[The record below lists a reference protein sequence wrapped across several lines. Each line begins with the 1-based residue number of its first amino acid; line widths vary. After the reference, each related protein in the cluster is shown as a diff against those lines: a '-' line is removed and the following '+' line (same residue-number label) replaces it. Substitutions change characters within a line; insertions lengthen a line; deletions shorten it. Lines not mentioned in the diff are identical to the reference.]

1 MDRLFYLTDEEL
13 MTRQFTN
20 EPLTD
25 FSVEKNAKAFQ
36 AALDKV
42 RGMFGR
48 AYPLIIGGEKI
59 FTDNVLESRNPANPF
74 EIVGR
79 VSQATPELAERA
91 VKEAWCAF
99 EHWKRVPYTERAR
112 YLLHAAKLMRH
123 RKHEFS
129 ALMVYEA
136 GKPWGEADADTAE
149 AIDFMEFYGREMLR
163 LGEPHPTYPEPNH
176 DTELHYIPLGVGV
189 VIPPWNF
196 PCAIMTGMTTAAIVT
211 GNTVVLKPASATPVI
226 AAWLAELF
234 VDELHLPAGVLNFLP
249 GPGGAVGD
257 VLVDHPQTRF
267 IAFTGSK
274 EVGIRINQRAAAMQ
288 PGQKWLKRT
297 ILEMGGKDAIL
308 VDETADLDEAAAGI
322 VSAAF
327 GFQGQKCSACSRA
340 IIVDAVY
347 DAVLQKIVERTGKLD
362 VGNPALGLSVD
373 MGPVID
379 DKALQKHLEYI
390 EIGKQEG
397 RLVAGGAAILTRTG
411 GYFLQPTVFADVAPD
426 ARLAQEEVFGPV
438 LAVIRAQDFTDG
450 LNIANNTEYGLT
462 GSLYSMRRD
471 RLECVRQEFHVGNLY
486 FNRKCT
492 HALVGVH
499 PFGGFN
505 MSGTDSKA
513 GGSDYL
519 QLFMQAKI
527 VSEKLG

>member
-1 MDRLFYLTDEEL
+1 MRKD
-13 MTRQFTN
+13 FTN

-25 FSVEKNAKAFQ
+25 FGIEANVQAFQ
-36 AALDKV
+36 AALGKV
-42 RGMFGR
+42 RTTFGR
-48 AYPLIIGGEKI
+48 AYPLVIGDEKI
-59 FTDNVLESRNPANPF
+59 FTDEVLESRNPADPSQV
-74 EIVGR
+74 VGR
-79 VSQATPELAERA
+79 VSQATPELADRA
-91 VKEAWCAF
+91 VREAARAF
-99 EHWKRVPYTERAR
+99 EHWKRIPYTERAR
-112 YLLHAAKLMRH
+112 YLFHAAKLMRE

-129 ALMVYEA
+129 ALMVFEA

-149 AIDFMEFYGREMLR
+149 AIDFMEFYGREMLQ
-163 LGEPHPTYPEPNH
+163 LGEPHPTYPEPHH
-176 DTELHYIPLGVGV
+176 DTELHYIPLGVGI

-196 PCAIMTGMTTAAIVT
+196 PCAIMTGMTTATIVT
-211 GNTVVLKPASATPVI
+211 GNTAVLKPASATPVI

-234 VDELHLPAGVLNFLP
+234 VDELHLPPGVLNYLP
-249 GPGGAVGD
+249 GPGSSVGD
-257 VLVDHPQTRF
+257 VLVDHPLTRF

-327 GFQGQKCSACSRA
+327 GYQGQKCSACSRA
-340 IIVDAVY
+340 IIVEDVY
-347 DAVLQKIVERTGKLD
+347 DDMLQKMVERTKTLAIGDPANGPDID
-362 VGNPALGLSVD
+362 V
-373 MGPVID
+373 GPVID
-379 DKALQKHLEYI
+379 DKALQKHLGYI
-390 EIGKQEG
+390 EIGKREG
-397 RLVAGGAAILTRTG
+397 RLATG
-411 GYFLQPTVFADVAPD
+411 GETVPNRADGCFLQPTIIADVPPD

-438 LAVIRAQDFTDG
+438 LAVIKARDFTDG

-471 RLECVRQEFHVGNLY
+471 RLECVREEFHVGNLY

-519 QLFMQAKI
+519 QLFMQAKV
-527 VSEKLG
+527 VSEKL

>member
-1 MDRLFYLTDEEL
+1 MKKAFS
-13 MTRQFTN
+13 N

-25 FSVEKNAKAFQ
+25 FSIGANVRAFQ
-36 AALDKV
+36 AALDTV
-42 RGMFGR
+42 ATTFDRV
-48 AYPLIIGGEKI
+48 YPLVIGGEKI
-59 FTDNVLESRNPANPF
+59 FTDDKLESRNPANPSQC
-74 EIVGR
+74 VGR
-79 VSQATPELAERA
+79 VSQATPELADRA
-91 VKEAWCAF
+91 VREAARAF
-99 EHWKRVPYTERAR
+99 EHWKRVPYAERAR
-112 YLLHAAKLMRH
+112 YLFHAAKIMRQ

-129 ALMVYEA
+129 ALMVFEA
-136 GKPWGEADADTAE
+136 GKPWLEADADTAE

-176 DTELHYIPLGVGV
+176 ETELQYIPLGVGI

-196 PCAIMTGMTTAAIVT
+196 PCAIMTGMTTATIVT
-211 GNTVVLKPASATPVI
+211 GNTAVLKPASATPVI

-234 VDELHLPAGVLNFLP
+234 NDELHLPAGVLNYLP
-249 GPGGAVGD
+249 GPGGSVGD
-257 VLVDHPQTRF
+257 VLVDHPLTRF

-274 EVGIRINQRAAAMQ
+274 EVGIRINQRAAAVQ

-327 GFQGQKCSACSRA
+327 GYSGQKCSACSRA
-340 IIVDAVY
+340 IIADGVY
-347 DAVLQKIVERTGKLD
+347 DELLKKIVERTQHLD
-362 VGNPALGLSVD
+362 VEDPSLGPGVE

-379 DKALQKHLEYI
+379 EKALKKHLEYI
-390 EIGKQEG
+390 DIGKREG
-397 RLVAGGAAILTRTG
+397 ELVAGGEAVRNAAG
-411 GYFLQPTVFADVAPD
+411 GYFLQPTIVSEVPPD

-438 LAVIRAQDFTDG
+438 LAVIRAKDFEDG

-471 RLECVRQEFHVGNLY
+471 RLECARQEFHAGNLY
-486 FNRKCT
+486 LNRKCT

-519 QLFMQAKI
+519 QLFMQAKV
-527 VSEKLG
+527 VSEKL

>member
-1 MDRLFYLTDEEL
+1 MNKPFV
-13 MTRQFTN
+13 N

-25 FSVEKNAKAFQ
+25 FSVEANAQAFQ

-42 RGMFGR
+42 RATFGR

-59 FTDNVLESRNPANPF
+59 FTEDVLESRNPAEPSQ
-74 EIVGR
+74 IVGR
-79 VSQATPELAERA
+79 VSQATPELADRA
-91 VKEAWCAF
+91 VREAACAF
-99 EHWKRVPYTERAR
+99 EHWKRIPYTERAR
-112 YLLHAAKLMRH
+112 YLLHAAKLMRE

-129 ALMVYEA
+129 ALMVFEA
-136 GKPWGEADADTAE
+136 GKPWVEADADTAE

-163 LGEPHPTYPEPNH
+163 LGKPHPTMPEPDH
-176 DTELHYIPLGVGV
+176 ETELHYIPLGVGV

-211 GNTVVLKPASATPVI
+211 GNTAVLKPASATPVI

-234 VDELHLPAGVLNFLP
+234 VDELHLPAGVLNYLP
-249 GPGGAVGD
+249 GPGGSVGD
-257 VLVDHPQTRF
+257 VLVDHPLTRF

-274 EVGIRINQRAAAMQ
+274 DVGIRINQRAAAVT

-327 GFQGQKCSACSRA
+327 GYQGQKCSACSRA
-340 IIVDAVY
+340 IVVEAVY
-347 DAVLQKIVERTGKLD
+347 DEILQRITERAQNLD
-362 VGNPALGLSVD
+362 VGDPALGPGIE

-379 DKALQKHLEYI
+379 DKAMKKHLEYI
-390 EIGKQEG
+390 EIGKREG
-397 RLVAGGAAILTRTG
+397 RLVAGGEAIANRAG
-411 GYFLQPTVFADVAPD
+411 GYYLQPTVIADVAPD
-426 ARLAQEEVFGPV
+426 ARLTQEEVFGPV
-438 LAVIRAQDFTDG
+438 LAVIKAKDFVDG
-450 LNIANNTEYGLT
+450 LAIANNTEYGLT

-519 QLFMQAKI
+519 QLFMQAKV
-527 VSEKLG
+527 VSEKL

>member
-1 MDRLFYLTDEEL
+1 
-13 MTRQFTN
+13 
-20 EPLTD
+20 
-25 FSVEKNAKAFQ
+25 
-36 AALDKV
+36 
-42 RGMFGR
+42 
-48 AYPLIIGGEKI
+48 
-59 FTDNVLESRNPANPF
+59 
-74 EIVGR
+74 
-79 VSQATPELAERA
+79 
-91 VKEAWCAF
+91 
-99 EHWKRVPYTERAR
+99 
-112 YLLHAAKLMRH
+112 
-123 RKHEFS
+123 
-129 ALMVYEA
+129 MVFEA
-136 GKPWGEADADTAE
+136 GKPWVEADADTAE

-176 DTELHYIPLGVGV
+176 ETELHYIPLGVGI

-196 PCAIMTGMTTAAIVT
+196 PCAIMTGMTTATIVT
-211 GNTVVLKPASATPVI
+211 GNTAVLKPASATPVI

-234 VDELHLPAGVLNFLP
+234 VDELHLPAGVLNYLP
-249 GPGGAVGD
+249 GPGGSVGD
-257 VLVDHPQTRF
+257 VLVDHPLTRF

-274 EVGIRINQRAAAMQ
+274 EVGIRINQRAAAVQ
-288 PGQKWLKRT
+288 PGQRWLKRT

-327 GFQGQKCSACSRA
+327 SYQGQKCSACSRA
-340 IIVDAVY
+340 IVVDEVY
-347 DAVLQKIVERTGKLD
+347 DEIVQKIVERTATLD
-362 VGNPALGLSVD
+362 VGDPAHGPGIE

-379 DKALQKHLEYI
+379 EKALKKHLEYI
-390 EIGKQEG
+390 EIGKREG
-397 RLVAGGAAILTRTG
+397 RLLAGGEAVANRAG
-411 GYFLQPTVFADVAPD
+411 GYYLQPTVIADVPPD

-438 LAVIRAQDFTDG
+438 LAVIRAKDFVDG
-450 LNIANNTEYGLT
+450 LNIANSTEYGLT

-519 QLFMQAKI
+519 QLFMQAKV
-527 VSEKLG
+527 VSEKL